1 MHHYLAA
8 LDAFALWF
16 ALAIG
21 LTSVFVSA
29 YLWITPQHE
38 LALIREG
45 NISAAVC
52 LSGTL
57 LGYVLPLASA
67 MVHGA
72 DVYDFACWGV
82 VAMLVQLAVY
92 LVLRLSFRNLTHD
105 ILEDRVSVS
114 ILAAGVSLAA
124 GILNAAALS
133 D

>member
-1 MHHYLAA
+1 MQHYLSA

-16 ALAIG
+16 GLAIVLSG
-21 LTSVFVSA
+21 VFVCV

-45 NISAAVC
+45 NVSAAVC
-52 LSGTL
+52 LSGTI

-67 MVHGA
+67 MVHGI
-72 DVYDFACWGV
+72 DVYDFLCWGV
-82 VAMLVQLAVY
+82 VAMLVQLVVY

-105 ILEDRVSVS
+105 ILEDRVSMA
-114 ILAAGVSLAA
+114 ILAACLSVAA

>member
-16 ALAIG
+16 GLAVALCA
-21 LTSVFVSA
+21 VFVFI

-38 LALIREG
+38 LALIHEG
-45 NISAAVC
+45 NVSAAVC
-52 LSGTL
+52 LAGTI

-67 MVHGA
+67 MVHGI
-72 DVYDFACWGV
+72 DVYDFLCWGI

-92 LVLRLSFRNLTHD
+92 LGLRLCFRSLTHD
-105 ILEDRVSVS
+105 ILEDRVSVA
-114 ILAAGVSLAA
+114 ILAACLSLAA

>member
-16 ALAIG
+16 GLAVV
-21 LTSVFVSA
+21 LCAVFVLI

-45 NISAAVC
+45 NVSAAVC
-52 LSGTL
+52 LAGTI

-67 MVHGA
+67 MVHGI
-72 DVYDFACWGV
+72 DIYDFLCWAI

-92 LVLRLSFRNLTHD
+92 LVLRLCFRNLTSD
-105 ILEDRVSVS
+105 ILEDRVSVA
-114 ILAAGVSLAA
+114 ILAACLSLAA